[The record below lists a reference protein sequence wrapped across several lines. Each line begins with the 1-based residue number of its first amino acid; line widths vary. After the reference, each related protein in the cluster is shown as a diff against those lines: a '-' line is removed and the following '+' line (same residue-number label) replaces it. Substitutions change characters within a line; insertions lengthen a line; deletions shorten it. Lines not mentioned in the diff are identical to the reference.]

1 MARGHPDP
9 ARRSP
14 PGTETAQSRAR
25 PTRVA
30 RCERACVRYLAD
42 GDPPIISAYILY
54 LTLVLWIAS
63 RDLDTSCAP
72 KGACHAWWGAV
83 HLCLTQHPPRS

>member
-25 PTRVA
+25 PTRAA

-42 GDPPIISAYILY
+42 VDPPIISALY
-54 LTLVLWIAS
+54 LVFDSCLVDRVVRS
-63 RDLDTSCAP
+63 
-72 KGACHAWWGAV
+72 G
-83 HLCLTQHPPRS
+83 HLLRS